1 MFSVWNEKNNIFSA
15 KHDQCLF
22 KTQGVFL
29 QFAAQWTEHAS
40 RLTGSRDHVHSTG
53 SFLATAAPLAFSLPP
68 MNEKVISPLQSA
80 YSFSLCISL
89 KLTVE
94 SRTQTLVGNTI
105 LECLIGGVFNLF

>member
-1 MFSVWNEKNNIFSA
+1 MISVCLKHKVCFYSLQRSGQNTPHSLQVAVIMFIPP
-15 KHDQCLF
+15 
-22 KTQGVFL
+22 
-29 QFAAQWTEHAS
+29 AA
-40 RLTGSRDHVHSTG
+40 L
-53 SFLATAAPLAFSLPP
+53 LATAAPLAFSLPP